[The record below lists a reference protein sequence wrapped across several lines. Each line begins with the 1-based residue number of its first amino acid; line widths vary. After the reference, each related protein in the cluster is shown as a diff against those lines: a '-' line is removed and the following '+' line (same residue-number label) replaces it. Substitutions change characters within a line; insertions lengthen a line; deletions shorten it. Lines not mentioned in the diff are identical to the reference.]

1 MAKLNTLRNQ
11 SLQDIATV
19 MLRVKHDLCPEHIQ
33 GLFQENN
40 SSCNLTNSDFIISIY
55 NTVKYGNRSLRFAG
69 PLLWSKLTK
78 CIKNAIS
85 LSASKTRLEQ
95 VIYKLSWDMIIM
107 GWSEE
112 FVSIFFIFYVFILG
126 WEKGQRIE
134 YFCVLSVGAVSSSL
148 LAMYIAN
155 LTIFLYSMCCNFI
168 EFVILHFLI
177 REDLKV

>member
-55 NTVKYGNRSLRFAG
+55 NTVKYGNRSLRYAA

-85 LSASKTRLEQ
+85 LSAFKNKIRTSNLET
-95 VIYKLSWDMIIM
+95 
-107 GWSEE
+107 
-112 FVSIFFIFYVFILG
+112 FVGYDYYGLIR
-126 WEKGQRIE
+126 RIRQH
-134 YFCVLSVGAVSSSL
+134 
-148 LAMYIAN
+148 
-155 LTIFLYSMCCNFI
+155 FLY
-168 EFVILHFLI
+168 ILCIHSRV
-177 REDLKV
+177 RERTAY